1 MKINHKLIFSIFMVL
16 GFFFM
21 IQCGKDDDKVVG
33 PNRIEKIEID
43 DQEPWLIA
51 DGISTASI
59 IAVVYDTSGY
69 PAQGVRVN
77 FTTNHGSITS
87 YSISNVLGE
96 TTAILTSVASDVDL
110 DVTVTAT
117 IQDSSSLNK
126 KIPDKHKVVLK
137 VKNFSQTEKLKKVSG
152 DASDTA
158 TIDIKFIGV
167 TLTAVIDQKDIPADG
182 INTAK
187 LEVVIKETVSKKA
200 VPGADIFLR
209 AIYNTVPGQLKTS
222 ERGVAAV
229 DLVSLTRAIDDT
241 IFIDYGTFESKQI
254 LLSYVTP
261 KLNLFPEIAQLSADG
276 KSKLVMTARLTT
288 HKNNPIV
295 GANVNFI
302 TSDGS
307 ITATAVTNEKGDALA
322 DLVSGSSAN
331 PNVQVISSFYNVS
344 DTAQIS
350 FVESAGQT
358 LFSLTGNQVVIR
370 NGISAVKLTATL
382 LDDQQNPVKDTKLR
396 FKANY
401 GVVDSV
407 AITDENGQAEV
418 DYISDADSVDA
429 RDVITA
435 TFGTMTT
442 TLPIDLL
449 GVSMQVSANP
459 DSIQADGIASSVITV
474 QLKLTTTK
482 DVIPYA
488 VVNFNSNL
496 GSIPN
501 QATTDVLG
509 TAKAE
514 LISESQAGIAYVNV
528 FYGGLY
534 KTVPIIFA
542 SEKPTTILLTAEPNF
557 IWVKETGNLEQTT
570 LTARVLSQT
579 GTPVSNDVS
588 VKFTLLN
595 GPGGGESIF
604 PAKNGSLSESVPIKT
619 VDGEAK
625 ATLKAGTRSG
635 TVRIMAEVVGEYDIT
650 ARIANV
656 VIRSGPPYMWIDPND
671 KNHVESHMTIAFDY
685 INRDG
690 WHNVKDYE
698 VTVYVGDRYNNPV
711 EEGTTVYLTSTAGII
726 TTDVKTDANGVGT
739 AILRSANPKPYLN
752 PSDPF
757 VLAPHR
763 IPNPNAPDLMLDIQ
777 VPDFEGSEVLNSLGN
792 YGENDGMA
800 FVLAKTQGCDQY
812 LHQSDHSDS
821 TVMVYTY
828 GGVIFSGPLNTN
840 PWPDGQIQ
848 GFRVNADKTSLKL
861 GEAAVISIRVYD
873 INGNP
878 VSQGSTLTASSSK
891 GRLAQTTF
899 MPSPEKYGLGST
911 FYSTYLLNNLD
922 PIDDK
927 AGTAEITFN
936 LESPNGSAT
945 KTIFIYLSLEEP

>member
-1 MKINHKLIFSIFMVL
+1 MKINVKIIFSVFLML
-16 GFFFM
+16 GFLF
-21 IQCGKDDDKVVG
+21 IVQCGKDEDKVVG
-33 PNRIEKIEID
+33 PNRIEKIELE
-43 DQEPWLIA
+43 DQEPFLIA
-51 DGISTASI
+51 DGVSTAAI

-77 FTTNHGSITS
+77 FSTTHGSITS
-87 YSISNVLGE
+87 YAVSNDWGE
-96 TTAILTSVASDVDL
+96 ASAFLTSVASEVDL
-110 DVTVTAT
+110 DATVTAT

-126 KIPDKHKVVLK
+126 KIPDKHKIMLR
-137 VKNFSQTEKLKKVSG
+137 VKNLPKAKKLNKVSA
-152 DASDTA
+152 DASDTG

-167 TLTAVIDQKDIPADG
+167 TLNVVIDQKDIPADG

-187 LEVVIKETVSKKA
+187 LEIVIKETTSKKSI
-200 VPGADIFLR
+200 PGADIFLR
-209 AIYNTVPGQLKTS
+209 AIHNTVPSQLKTS
-222 ERGVAAV
+222 DRGTAAV
-229 DLVSLTRAIDDT
+229 DLVSLTKAIDDT
-241 IFIDYGTFESKQI
+241 IFIDYGAFESKFV

-261 KLNLFPEIAQLSADG
+261 KLNLFPEIAQLSADS
-276 KSKLVMTARLTT
+276 KSKLVMTARLIT

-295 GANVNFI
+295 GAKIDF
-302 TSDGS
+302 TTTDGS

-322 DLVSGSSAN
+322 DLVSGSL
-331 PNVQVISSFYNVS
+331 PNENVRVICSFYDMC
-344 DTAQIS
+344 DTSQIS

-358 LFSLTGNQVVIR
+358 LFSLAGEQVVIR
-370 NGISAVKLTATL
+370 NGLANVKLVATL
-382 LDDQQNPVKDTKLR
+382 FDDQQEPVENTKLR
-396 FKANY
+396 FSANY
-401 GVVDSV
+401 GTVDSV

-418 DYISDADSVDA
+418 VYISDADSVDA
-429 RDVITA
+429 RDVVTA
-435 TFGTMTT
+435 TFGAMTT

-449 GVSMQVSANP
+449 GVTMNVSANP
-459 DSIQADGIASSVITV
+459 DSIQADGIASSMITV

-482 DVIPYA
+482 DVIPHA
-488 VVNFNSNL
+488 VINFNSNL

-501 QATTDVLG
+501 QSTTDELG
-509 TAKAE
+509 TATAE
-514 LISESQAGIAYVNV
+514 LISESQAGIANVNV

-588 VKFTLLN
+588 VKFSLLN

-604 PAKNGSLSESVPIKT
+604 PAKSGSSTESVPIKT

-635 TVRIMAEVVGEYDIT
+635 TVRVMAQVVGENDIS
-650 ARIANV
+650 ARITNV
-656 VIRSGPPYMWIDPND
+656 VIRSGPPYIWIDPND

-685 INRDG
+685 INQDG
-690 WHNVKDYE
+690 WHNVRDYK

-726 TTDVKTDANGVGT
+726 TTDVKTDANGVGE
-739 AILRSANPKPYLN
+739 AILRSANPRPVLN

-763 IPNPNAPDLMLDIQ
+763 IPNPNDPNLMLDIH
-777 VPDFEGSEVLNSLGN
+777 VPDFEGSEVMNTLGN
-792 YGENDGMA
+792 YDENDGMA

-812 LHQSDHSDS
+812 LHQSDQSDS
-821 TVMVYTY
+821 TVMAFTY
-828 GGVIFSGPLNTN
+828 GGVIFSAPLNGN
-840 PWPDGQIQ
+840 IWPDGQLQ
-848 GFRVNADKTSLKL
+848 GFRVNANRDTLKL
-861 GEAAVISIRVYD
+861 GEAATIDIRVYD
-873 INGNP
+873 VNGNP

-922 PIDDK
+922 PVDDK
-927 AGTAEITFN
+927 PGTAEITFN

-945 KTIFIYLSLEEP
+945 KTIFIYLSTEEP